1 MEQQSSIRDFDR
13 QPRNGTVGHNYKQ
26 PSERG
31 TAEQEAEEEEEGQ
44 ECVPGDR
51 SSGDRRRRRPASGG
65 RPCGSGMPV
74 ESFTRGGRSTAQH
87 RTPRRP
93 RRGSSQATGLSCSQ
107 RRVVAGSPPRR
118 PVTCPLRAGDGGWAM
133 ANLELSGGRKKKKKT
148 WKAVDSEAAR

>member
-13 QPRNGTVGHNYKQ
+13 QPTNGTVGHNYKQ
-26 PSERG
+26 PSQRG

-74 ESFTRGGRSTAQH
+74 ESFTHGGRSTAQH
-87 RTPRRP
+87 RTPRCP
-93 RRGSSQATGLSCSQ
+93 RRGSSHATGPFVQ
-107 RRVVAGSPPRR
+107 PATRRGRFATTPPSDLPPPCWRR
-118 PVTCPLRAGDGGWAM
+118 WVGDGQPGAV
-133 ANLELSGGRKKKKKT
+133 GGKEKEKKT